1 MIISSIGFY
10 SVNYLYLTLFY
21 KLWSALQ
28 YKHIDYNNP
37 YNTKRNL
44 RAELGKTQ
52 INIEVQSQEEK
63 GISDMPTVRPLRWLQ
78 LGLTSSLSFRGSKS
92 SGYFSNSCCQRRKT
106 SHILKR
112 SKEFFC
118 SLKLNF
124 ACGLL
129 SRKNWVVSRPG
140 CSASPRQTNSWA
152 LIAVSHISPHHKR
165 QA

>member
-1 MIISSIGFY
+1 
-10 SVNYLYLTLFY
+10 
-21 KLWSALQ
+21 
-28 YKHIDYNNP
+28 
-37 YNTKRNL
+37 
-44 RAELGKTQ
+44 
-52 INIEVQSQEEK
+52 
-63 GISDMPTVRPLRWLQ
+63 MPTVRPLRWLQ

-106 SHILKR
+106 SHILKK

-129 SRKNWVVSRPG
+129 SRKNWVVSQLG

-152 LIAVSHISPHHKR
+152 LIAVSHISPHRKR
-165 QA
+165 QAFHQNAAQSVEFRPPAGVVWCDAQSTSGNAGLCVHQSLLPSLPVTEMCVCVRERE